1 MAKRILFQG
10 DSITDCGRARDDNP
24 YTGTGF
30 GYPLLVKAAL
40 GVDKPNAYEYI
51 NRGISG
57 NRIVDVYARIKAD
70 IINLAP
76 DYMSMFI
83 GVNDVWHEIG
93 SQNGVDTEKFEII
106 YTMLLDEVKA
116 ALPNLKL
123 FLMAPFVVEGD
134 ATCPIEEMPDRFER
148 FRTGVDE
155 KIGAVKRVAEKCGVP
170 CIELQPLFDEACK
183 VAPPEYWTVDG
194 VHPTAAGHE
203 LIKREWLKTFKA
215 IEG

>member
-10 DSITDCGRARDDNP
+10 DSITDCGRDRNNF
-24 YTGTGF
+24 YGMGT
-30 GYPLLVKAAL
+30 GYPLLVKAAQS
-40 GVDKPNAYEYI
+40 VDRPNEYEYV

-93 SQNGVDTEKFEII
+93 SQNGVDTAKFERI
-106 YTMLLDEVKA
+106 YTMLLEEVKA
-116 ALPNLKL
+116 ALPNIKI
-123 FLMAPFVVEGD
+123 FLIAPFVLEGA
-134 ATCPIEEMPDRFER
+134 ATRSDENVPDRLER
-148 FRTGVDE
+148 FQTGVTE
-155 KIGAVKRVAEKCGVP
+155 KIGAVKRVAETFGLP
-170 CIELQPLFDEACK
+170 CFELQPLFDEACK
-183 VAPPEYWTVDG
+183 AAPPEYWTVDG

-203 LIKREWLKTFKA
+203 LIKREWLKVFA
-215 IEG
+215 QLEE

>member
-10 DSITDCGRARDDNP
+10 DSITDCGRDRNNF
-24 YTGTGF
+24 YGMGV
-30 GYPLLVKAAL
+30 GHPLLIKAAL
-40 GVDKPNAYEYI
+40 DVDHPNEYECI

-57 NRIVDVYARIKAD
+57 NRIVDVYARIKID
-70 IINLAP
+70 LINLAP
-76 DYMSMFI
+76 DYMSLFI

-93 SQNGVDTEKFEII
+93 SQNGVDTAKFEKI

-123 FLMAPFVVEGD
+123 FLIAPFVVEGE
-134 ATCPIEEMPDRFER
+134 ATRAIEEMPDRFER

-170 CIELQPLFDEACK
+170 CLELQPLFDEACK

-203 LIKREWLKTFKA
+203 LIKREWLKVFKA
-215 IEG
+215 IGD